1 MKKFLV
7 LLLAGFFPLLLCSCS
22 MNQDGKINIRHESR
36 FGGSGSDVTCRTAK
50 NGRIILDMSEGP
62 AINYTNANLGPR
74 DVNFD
79 FKSLK

>member
-7 LLLAGFFPLLLCSCS
+7 LLLASILPVIMCSCTMKS
-22 MNQDGKINIRHESR
+22 NGKINIKHESR

>member
-7 LLLAGFFPLLLCSCS
+7 LLLTMVLPVLLCAC
-22 MNQDGKINIRHESR
+22 NLQKDGKINIKHVSKID
-36 FGGSGSDVTCRTAK
+36 GMNSVTCRTAK

-62 AINYTNANLGPR
+62 AATYSNVNLGPR